1 MSFPVPPGERK
12 LPTIGKL
19 EDDMKGKRK
28 KDFAGHR
35 GTINIWSHRKKEDLS
50 LVLLASDLAGPNSI
64 KSVLLKEKRSVKF

>member
-1 MSFPVPPGERK
+1 MGKINVERYKSSSKLFFEDWQIETLQNAPQIMSFPVPPGERK

-35 GTINIWSHRKKEDLS
+35 GTI
-50 LVLLASDLAGPNSI
+50 
-64 KSVLLKEKRSVKF
+64 